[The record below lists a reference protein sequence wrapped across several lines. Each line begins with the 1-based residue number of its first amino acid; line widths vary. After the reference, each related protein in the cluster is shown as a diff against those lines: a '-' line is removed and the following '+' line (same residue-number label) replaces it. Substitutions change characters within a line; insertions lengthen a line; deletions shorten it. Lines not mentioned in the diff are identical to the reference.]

1 MPAFAPD
8 IMTDVPPG
16 ASQGPRTS
24 STRITFLEGL
34 KQHVMDGRKT
44 LSLRGVKKE
53 EHENGV
59 VGKWWRNLL
68 REMEAGRCVFRA
80 CTGWANTTQFG
91 WILVSKIGPVNTIKC
106 LLDTHTLAP
115 LGYAEGDGTNTEYVA
130 AHYGGDDGALARAVS
145 FTFFPYPRF
154 ADYGSTKALLKQAI
168 DGRHKNTGSVH
179 HRSATIYATAEELV
193 DPARVSLLDGQGSGH
208 RAGKY
213 SVPSNGGGPTT
224 INITMPSAPP
234 GQSMPPVQNGTNAM
248 DQLIALYASNA
259 KNADSREA
267 STQKAAT
274 DREALMIKK
283 AEKKEDQTLNERLAR
298 EAREAASQEAD
309 KQRQFFLAL
318 LTNKDIPADVKM
330 SFMQGSGASML
341 LPPQGT
347 PPTPGGQALLK
358 NKED

>member
-1 MPAFAPD
+1 
-8 IMTDVPPG
+8 MTDVPPS

-34 KQHVMDGRKT
+34 KQQVMDGTKT

-59 VGKWWRNLL
+59 VGKWWGNLL
-68 REMEAGRCVFRA
+68 REMEAERCVFRA

-91 WILVSKIGPVNTIKC
+91 WILVSKVGPVNTIKC

-115 LGYAEGDGTNTEYVA
+115 LGYDEGDGNNNDYVA

-154 ADYGSTKALLKQAI
+154 ADYGSKQTILKQAI
-168 DGRHKNTGSVH
+168 DGRNKNTGSVH
-179 HRSATIYATAEELV
+179 HRSATIYATAEQLV
-193 DPARVSLLDGQGSGH
+193 DPTFLSSLESQGSGP
-208 RAGKY
+208 RAGQY
-213 SVPSNGGGPTT
+213 SVPTKGGGATT
-224 INITMPSAPP
+224 INITNMPSAPP
-234 GQSMPPVQNGTNAM
+234 GQSMQPVEQGGNAM
-248 DQLIALYASNA
+248 EQLIALYASNA
-259 KNADSREA
+259 KNAASREA

-274 DREALMIKK
+274 EREALATEREALMIKK
-283 AEKKEDQTLNERLAR
+283 AEKKEDRTLNERLAR

-309 KQRQFFLAL
+309 KQRQFFLQL
-318 LTNKDIPADVKM
+318 LANKDIPADVKVT
-330 SFMQGSGASML
+330 FLQGSGASML
-341 LPPQGT
+341 LPQGT